1 MMSSCT
7 LATIYYAL
15 KYPSLPMLLMDQW
28 PGFVFSREWLTHN
41 IVKGFNHGAGTGGAL
56 QSIGHAVLYVVS
68 PRPGSKL
75 VCLLLCDIVHLQTF
89 SVRSPDVVL
98 VNAHCL
104 LVFSLHS
111 VTFFFQLVAVTCN
124 TCRKNFCLK
133 HRFETDHECQGP
145 PNRLGLLY
153 ALHVRSSLLCV

>member
-1 MMSSCT
+1 
-7 LATIYYAL
+7 
-15 KYPSLPMLLMDQW
+15 
-28 PGFVFSREWLTHN
+28 LTRN
-41 IVKGFNHGAGTGGAL
+41 IVKGFNHGAGTGGTW

-75 VCLLLCDIVHLQTF
+75 VCSLLCDIVHLQTF

-104 LVFSLHS
+104 AYI

-153 ALHVRSSLLCV
+153 ALHVRSNVSKEILVATTHIHTPSWTSNNLQLLQ